1 MKELER
7 FLRAQED
14 MYHRALAEL
23 REGEKRSHWIW
34 YIFPQLQG
42 WRSSAMAQLY
52 GIRDLA
58 EARAYLAHPVLG
70 ERLITCCEALLVH
83 KDKTAEE
90 ILGAVDAL
98 KLRSSMTLFALV
110 SEENSVFYKVL
121 EQFYEGQKDPITLAG
136 LGFSAKR

>member
-42 WRSSAMAQLY
+42 LGSSAMAQLY

-110 SEENSVFYKVL
+110 SEENSVFYKML